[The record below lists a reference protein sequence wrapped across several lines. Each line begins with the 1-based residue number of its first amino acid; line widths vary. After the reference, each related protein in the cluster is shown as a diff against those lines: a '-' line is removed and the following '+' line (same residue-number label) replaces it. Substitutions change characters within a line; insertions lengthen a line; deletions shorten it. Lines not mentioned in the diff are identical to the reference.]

1 MTKWDEVKN
10 QYMKETGELRNL
22 WKLNNTLLNN
32 EWMKEKRNHQRNQKS
47 LETNENTAYQSLQDT
62 AKSVLG
68 EKFIAINVYIRKRM
82 LQVKN

>member
-62 AKSVLG
+62 AKSVLR